1 MRSLCNQFN
10 EMLLKWSLPKDK
22 AKALPNIIFPIL
34 AEMAFDYNLCC
45 WTNKQYIPYILS
57 NKIRL
62 LNDSYPFEF
71 MVDMCWTE
79 VDWRNQYEKRIELAI
94 ECECGESLNM
104 LEWDFAKLLHINTK
118 RKLFI
123 YDSRVNK
130 KIKEERLKKMAEC
143 YDIQRLFIGDQILVI
158 DISEEGVKCICWEIT
173 KSKKV
178 KESFRFKKMADLTW
192 GVSLNPTEA
201 NLQGVNI

>member
-1 MRSLCNQFN
+1 MRSLCNQLN
-10 EMLLKWSLPKDK
+10 ERLLKWHQSKNRVRSLQS
-22 AKALPNIIFPIL
+22 IIFPIL

-45 WTNKQYIPYILS
+45 WTNKQYIPYILL
-57 NKIRL
+57 NKIRQ

-79 VDWRNQYEKRIELAI
+79 ADWRNQYAKRIELAI
-94 ECECGESLNM
+94 ECEFGESLKM

-123 YDSRVNK
+123 YDSHTHK
-130 KIKEERLKKMAEC
+130 KIKEEHLRKMVEC
-143 YDIQRLFIGDQILVI
+143 YDLERLFFNDQILLVN
-158 DISEEGVKCICWEIT
+158 ISKKEIKSICWKIT

-178 KESFRFKKMADLTW
+178 RERFSLKKEW
-192 GVSLNPTEA
+192 
-201 NLQGVNI
+201 

>member
-1 MRSLCNQFN
+1 MNISMQSLCNQFH
-10 EMLLKWSLPKDK
+10 ERFLKWAPSKDRSKSLPS
-22 AKALPNIIFPIL
+22 IIFPML

-45 WTNKQYIPYILS
+45 WTSKQYIPFILL

-62 LNDSYPFEF
+62 LDDSYPFEF

-94 ECECGESLNM
+94 ECEFVESLNM

-123 YDSRVNK
+123 YDSRINK
-130 KIKEERLKKMAEC
+130 KIKEEHLKKMVEC
-143 YDIQRLFIGDQILVI
+143 YDLKRLFSGDQILLI
-158 DISEEGVKCICWEIT
+158 DISKEGVKCICWEIT
-173 KSKKV
+173 KSRKV
-178 KESFRFKKMADLTW
+178 KERFRCTKQW
-192 GVSLNPTEA
+192 
-201 NLQGVNI
+201 

>member
-1 MRSLCNQFN
+1 MRSLCNQFH
-10 EMLLKWSLPKDK
+10 EQLLKWPPSKDRAKSLPS
-22 AKALPNIIFPIL
+22 IISPIL

-45 WTNKQYIPYILS
+45 WTNKQYLPYILL

-79 VDWRNQYEKRIELAI
+79 VDWRNQYEKRIELAV
-94 ECECGESLNM
+94 ECECGESLHM

-123 YDSRVNK
+123 CDSHMNK
-130 KIKEERLKKMAEC
+130 KIKEERLKHMIEC
-143 YDIQRLFIGDQILVI
+143 YDLKRLFIGDQMLLVNI
-158 DISEEGVKCICWEIT
+158 NEKEISSICWEIT
-173 KSKKV
+173 KAKKV
-178 KESFRFKKMADLTW
+178 RERFRLKTSW
-192 GVSLNPTEA
+192 
-201 NLQGVNI
+201 

>member
-1 MRSLCNQFN
+1 MNISMRTICNEFTAR
-10 EMLLKWSLPKDK
+10 LFKWVPSKDK
-22 AKALPNIIFPIL
+22 AKSLPRIIFPIL
-34 AEMAFDYNLCC
+34 AEMAFDYHLCC
-45 WTNKQYIPYILS
+45 WTNKQYIPYILL

-79 VDWRNQYEKRIELAI
+79 ADWRNQYEKKIELAI
-94 ECECGESLNM
+94 ECEWEESLNM
-104 LEWDFAKLLHINTK
+104 LKWEFAKLLHINTK

-130 KIKEERLKKMAEC
+130 KVKHENLKKMVEC
-143 YDIQRLFIGDQILVI
+143 YDLKRLFIADQILVI

-178 KESFRFKKMADLTW
+178 KESFQFINEW
-192 GVSLNPTEA
+192 
-201 NLQGVNI
+201 